1 VLRTVRGIEVN
12 EETLSYAE
20 IENAV
25 RGEGHFLRQEQTLNL
40 MRSEYDYPKLADRL
54 TPNVWEEA
62 GSLDIRAQAGMRVQ
76 EILSS
81 HYPDYID
88 PAVDKKIRDR
98 FKIEV
103 PGEHMQAGSGRW

>member
-1 VLRTVRGIEVN
+1 MRAVRGIEVN

-25 RGEGHFLRQEQTLNL
+25 YGEGHFLRQEQTLSL
-40 MRSEYDYPKLADRL
+40 MRSEYEYPALADRL
-54 TPNVWEEA
+54 TQNVWEEA
-62 GSLDIRAQAGMRVQ
+62 GSLDIRQQAALRVN

-88 PAVDKKIRDR
+88 PAIDKKIRDK
-98 FKIEV
+98 FPIQV
-103 PGEHMQAGSGRW
+103 PREFMQAGNERW